1 MQLNSPQYM
10 NSVYNPQGFYP
21 QQYGNYAPYQQ
32 IQQQRFQP
40 QEQMLATQMSGTA
53 QQSMPQQAIGLNGRI
68 VQVVENINANEV
80 PMDGSMAFFPKQD
93 LSEIYVKA
101 WNSNGTLDTV
111 VFKPVPMTDCIN
123 PMDDGKKLEICLSD
137 DVTGAFMKRFDELE
151 SKISSIE
158 SSLTKNTAKSTRSST
173 KKESDAE

>member
-1 MQLNSPQYM
+1 MQMNPYQTYQQAPAMTYSPGFNAYQ
-10 NSVYNPQGFYP
+10 YNPMQ
-21 QQYGNYAPYQQ
+21 NV
-32 IQQQRFQP
+32 QQRLP
-40 QEQMLATQMSGTA
+40 QEQMQA
-53 QQSMPQQAIGLNGRI
+53 QQVQKTAPMCGMGGKMVGRI
-68 VQVVENINANEV
+68 EDIAPQDV
-80 PMDGSMAFFPKQD
+80 PMTGAPAFFPKQD
-93 LSEIYVKA
+93 LSEIYVKS

-111 VFKPVPMTDCIN
+111 VFKPVPMTDGIN
-123 PMDDGKKLEICLSD
+123 PMDDGKKLEIGLSD

>member
-1 MQLNSPQYM
+1 MQM
-10 NSVYNPQGFYP
+10 NPYQTYQQAPAINYNPGFNAY
-21 QQYGNYAPYQQ
+21 QYNPMQSV
-32 IQQQRFQP
+32 QQRLP
-40 QEQMLATQMSGTA
+40 QEQMQ
-53 QQSMPQQAIGLNGRI
+53 PQQVQQPAPISGMVGKMVGRI
-68 VQVVENINANEV
+68 EDIAPQDV
-80 PMDGSMAFFPKQD
+80 PMTGAPAFFPKQD

-111 VFKPVPMTDCIN
+111 VFKPVSITDGIN
-123 PMDDGKKLEICLSD
+123 HMDGGKKLEIGLSD

>member
-1 MQLNSPQYM
+1 MQMNPYQTYQQAPTMTYSPGFNAYQ
-10 NSVYNPQGFYP
+10 YNPTQ
-21 QQYGNYAPYQQ
+21 NV
-32 IQQQRFQP
+32 QQRLT
-40 QEQMLATQMSGTA
+40 QEQMQ
-53 QQSMPQQAIGLNGRI
+53 PQQVQQPVPVSGMVGKMVGRI
-68 VQVVENINANEV
+68 EDIAPQDV
-80 PMDGSMAFFPKQD
+80 PMTGAPAFFPKQD

-111 VFKPVPMTDCIN
+111 VFKPVSMTDGIN
-123 PMDDGKKLEICLSD
+123 PMDGGKKLEIGLSD

>member
-40 QEQMLATQMSGTA
+40 QEQYQAMQN
-53 QQSMPQQAIGLNGRI
+53 QQAIGLNGRI

-93 LSEIYVKA
+93 LSEIYVKG
-101 WNSNGTLDTV
+101 WNADGTIKTIV
-111 VFKPVPMTDCIN
+111 YKPYTEPKNSQGIKNTENVENLKID
-123 PMDDGKKLEICLSD
+123 LSD
-137 DVTGAFMKRFDELE
+137 ESTAVFMQKFDEIFNKFDELE
-151 SKISSIE
+151 NKMC
-158 SSLTKNTAKSTRSST
+158 KSST
-173 KKESDAE
+173 SQMKTSTLKKEGGVNELN

>member
-1 MQLNSPQYM
+1 MQMNPYQTYQQVPAMTYSPGFNAYQ
-10 NSVYNPQGFYP
+10 YNPMQ
-21 QQYGNYAPYQQ
+21 NV
-32 IQQQRFQP
+32 QQRLP
-40 QEQMLATQMSGTA
+40 QEQIQ
-53 QQSMPQQAIGLNGRI
+53 PQQVQQPVPVSGMVGKMVGRI
-68 VQVVENINANEV
+68 EDIAPQDV
-80 PMDGSMAFFPKQD
+80 PMTGAPAFFPKQD

-111 VFKPVPMTDCIN
+111 VFKPVSMPDGIN
-123 PMDDGKKLEICLSD
+123 PMDDNKKLEIGLSD

-158 SSLTKNTAKSTRSST
+158 SSLTKNTAKSTRSSA

>member
-1 MQLNSPQYM
+1 MQM
-10 NSVYNPQGFYP
+10 NPYQTYQQAPAMTYSQGFNAYQYNPMQ
-21 QQYGNYAPYQQ
+21 NV
-32 IQQQRFQP
+32 QQRLL
-40 QEQMLATQMSGTA
+40 QEQMQPQQVQQTAPMSGIVGK
-53 QQSMPQQAIGLNGRI
+53 MVGRI
-68 VQVVENINANEV
+68 EDIAPQDV
-80 PMDGSMAFFPKQD
+80 PMTGAPAFFPKQD
-93 LSEIYVKA
+93 LSEIYVKS

-111 VFKPVPMTDCIN
+111 VFKPVPMTDGIN
-123 PMDDGKKLEICLSD
+123 PMDCGKKIEIGLSD

>member
-1 MQLNSPQYM
+1 MQMNPYQTYQQAPAMTYSPGFNAYQ
-10 NSVYNPQGFYP
+10 YNPMQNV
-21 QQYGNYAPYQQ
+21 QH
-32 IQQQRFQP
+32 RLP
-40 QEQMLATQMSGTA
+40 QEQMQ
-53 QQSMPQQAIGLNGRI
+53 PQQVQQPVPVSGMVGKMVGRI
-68 VQVVENINANEV
+68 EDIAPQDV
-80 PMDGSMAFFPKQD
+80 PMTGAPAFFPKQD

-111 VFKPVPMTDCIN
+111 VFKPVSMPGGIN
-123 PMDDGKKLEICLSD
+123 PMDDNKKLEIGLSD

-158 SSLTKNTAKSTRSST
+158 SSLTKNTAKSTRSSA

>member
-1 MQLNSPQYM
+1 MQMNPYQTYQQAPTMTYSPGFNAYQ
-10 NSVYNPQGFYP
+10 YNPMQ
-21 QQYGNYAPYQQ
+21 NV
-32 IQQQRFQP
+32 QQRLT
-40 QEQMLATQMSGTA
+40 QEQMQ
-53 QQSMPQQAIGLNGRI
+53 PQQVQQPVPVSGMVGKMVGRI
-68 VQVVENINANEV
+68 EDIAPQDV
-80 PMDGSMAFFPKQD
+80 PMTGAPAFFPKQD

-111 VFKPVPMTDCIN
+111 VFKPVSMTDGIN
-123 PMDDGKKLEICLSD
+123 PMDNNKKLEIGLSD

-158 SSLTKNTAKSTRSST
+158 SSLTKNTAKSTRSSA

>member
-1 MQLNSPQYM
+1 MQMNPYQTYQQAPAMTYSPGFNAYQ
-10 NSVYNPQGFYP
+10 YNPMQ
-21 QQYGNYAPYQQ
+21 NV
-32 IQQQRFQP
+32 QQRLP
-40 QEQMLATQMSGTA
+40 QEQMQ
-53 QQSMPQQAIGLNGRI
+53 PQQVQSLFASGMVGKMVGRI
-68 VQVVENINANEV
+68 EDIAPQDV
-80 PMDGSMAFFPKQD
+80 PMTGAPAFFPKQD

-111 VFKPVPMTDCIN
+111 VFKPVSMQDGIN
-123 PMDDGKKLEICLSD
+123 PMDDNKKLEIGLSD

-151 SKISSIE
+151 RKISSIE

>member
-1 MQLNSPQYM
+1 MQMNPYQTYQQAPAMTYSPGFNAYQ
-10 NSVYNPQGFYP
+10 YNPMQ
-21 QQYGNYAPYQQ
+21 NV
-32 IQQQRFQP
+32 QQRLP
-40 QEQMLATQMSGTA
+40 QEQMQPQQVQQPAPMSG
-53 QQSMPQQAIGLNGRI
+53 MVGKMVGRI
-68 VQVVENINANEV
+68 EDIAPQDV
-80 PMDGSMAFFPKQD
+80 PMTGDPAFFPKQD
-93 LSEIYVKA
+93 LSEIYVKS

-111 VFKPVPMTDCIN
+111 VFKPVPMTDGIN
-123 PMDDGKKLEICLSD
+123 PMDDGKKLEIGLSD

>member
-1 MQLNSPQYM
+1 MQMNPYQTYQQAPAMTYSPGFNAYQ
-10 NSVYNPQGFYP
+10 YNPMQ
-21 QQYGNYAPYQQ
+21 NV
-32 IQQQRFQP
+32 QQRLP
-40 QEQMLATQMSGTA
+40 QEQMQPQQVQQPAPMSG
-53 QQSMPQQAIGLNGRI
+53 MVGKMVGRI
-68 VQVVENINANEV
+68 EDIAPQDV
-80 PMDGSMAFFPKQD
+80 PMTGAPAFFPKQD
-93 LSEIYVKA
+93 LSEIYVKS

-111 VFKPVPMTDCIN
+111 VFKPVPMTDGMN
-123 PMDDGKKLEICLSD
+123 PMDGGKKLEIGLSD

>member
-1 MQLNSPQYM
+1 MQM
-10 NSVYNPQGFYP
+10 NPYQTYQQAPAMTYSQGFNAYQYNPMQ
-21 QQYGNYAPYQQ
+21 NV
-32 IQQQRFQP
+32 QQRLP
-40 QEQMLATQMSGTA
+40 QEQMQPQQVQQPAPMSG
-53 QQSMPQQAIGLNGRI
+53 MVGKMVGRI
-68 VQVVENINANEV
+68 EDIAPQDV
-80 PMDGSMAFFPKQD
+80 PMNGAPAFFPKQD
-93 LSEIYVKA
+93 LSEIYVKS

-111 VFKPVPMTDCIN
+111 VFKPVHMTDGIN
-123 PMDDGKKLEICLSD
+123 HMDGGKKLEIGLSD

>member
-1 MQLNSPQYM
+1 MNPYQTYQQAPAMTYSPGFNAYQ
-10 NSVYNPQGFYP
+10 YNPMQNVQQRLTKEQMQP
-21 QQYGNYAPYQQ
+21 QQVQQPAP
-32 IQQQRFQP
+32 
-40 QEQMLATQMSGTA
+40 MSG
-53 QQSMPQQAIGLNGRI
+53 MVGKMVGRI
-68 VQVVENINANEV
+68 EDIAPQDV
-80 PMDGSMAFFPKQD
+80 PMTGAPACSPKQD

-111 VFKPVPMTDCIN
+111 VFKPVPMTDGIST
-123 PMDDGKKLEICLSD
+123 MDGDKKLEIWLSD
-137 DVTGAFMKRFDELE
+137 DVTVAFMKRFDELE

>member
-1 MQLNSPQYM
+1 MQMNPYQTYQQAPAMTYSPGFNAYQ
-10 NSVYNPQGFYP
+10 YNPMQ
-21 QQYGNYAPYQQ
+21 NV
-32 IQQQRFQP
+32 QQRLP
-40 QEQMLATQMSGTA
+40 QEQMQPQQVQQLAPMSG
-53 QQSMPQQAIGLNGRI
+53 MVGKMVGRI
-68 VQVVENINANEV
+68 EDIAPQDV
-80 PMDGSMAFFPKQD
+80 PMTGAPAFFPKQD

-111 VFKPVPMTDCIN
+111 VFKPVSMTDGIN
-123 PMDDGKKLEICLSD
+123 HRDGGKKLEIGLSD
-137 DVTGAFMKRFDELE
+137 DVTLAFMKRFDELE

>member
-1 MQLNSPQYM
+1 MQM
-10 NSVYNPQGFYP
+10 NPYQTYQPAPAINYNPGFNAY
-21 QQYGNYAPYQQ
+21 QYNPMQSL
-32 IQQQRFQP
+32 QQRLP
-40 QEQMLATQMSGTA
+40 QEQMQ
-53 QQSMPQQAIGLNGRI
+53 PQQVQQPVPASGMVGKMVGRI
-68 VQVVENINANEV
+68 EDIAPQDV
-80 PMDGSMAFFPKQD
+80 PMTGAPAFFPKQD

-111 VFKPVPMTDCIN
+111 VFKPVSMQDGIN
-123 PMDDGKKLEICLSD
+123 PMEENKKLEIGISD

-158 SSLTKNTAKSTRSST
+158 SSLTKNTAKSTRSSA

>member
-1 MQLNSPQYM
+1 MQMNPYQTYQQAPAMTYSPGFNAYQ
-10 NSVYNPQGFYP
+10 YNPMQ
-21 QQYGNYAPYQQ
+21 NV
-32 IQQQRFQP
+32 QQRLP
-40 QEQMLATQMSGTA
+40 QEQMQPQQVQQPSPMSG
-53 QQSMPQQAIGLNGRI
+53 MVGKMVGRI
-68 VQVVENINANEV
+68 EDIAPQDV
-80 PMDGSMAFFPKQD
+80 PMTGAPAFFPKQD
-93 LSEIYVKA
+93 LSEIYVKS

-111 VFKPVPMTDCIN
+111 VFKPVPMTDGIN
-123 PMDDGKKLEICLSD
+123 PMDDGKKLEIGLSD

>member
-1 MQLNSPQYM
+1 MQMNPYQTYQQAPTMTYSPGFNAYQ
-10 NSVYNPQGFYP
+10 YNPMQ
-21 QQYGNYAPYQQ
+21 NV
-32 IQQQRFQP
+32 QQRLT
-40 QEQMLATQMSGTA
+40 QEQMQ
-53 QQSMPQQAIGLNGRI
+53 PQQVQQPVPVSGMVGKMVGRI
-68 VQVVENINANEV
+68 EDIAPQDV
-80 PMDGSMAFFPKQD
+80 PMTGAPAFFPKQD

-111 VFKPVPMTDCIN
+111 VFKPVSMTDSIN
-123 PMDDGKKLEICLSD
+123 PMDNNKKLEIGLSD
-137 DVTGAFMKRFDELE
+137 DVTVAFMKRFDELE

>member
-1 MQLNSPQYM
+1 MQMNPYQTYQQAPTMTYSPGVNAYQ
-10 NSVYNPQGFYP
+10 YNPMQ
-21 QQYGNYAPYQQ
+21 NA
-32 IQQQRFQP
+32 QQRLP
-40 QEQMLATQMSGTA
+40 QEQMQ
-53 QQSMPQQAIGLNGRI
+53 PQQVQQPVPVSGMVGKMVGRI
-68 VQVVENINANEV
+68 EDIAPQDV
-80 PMDGSMAFFPKQD
+80 PMTGAPAFFPKQD

-111 VFKPVPMTDCIN
+111 VFKPVSMTDGIN
-123 PMDDGKKLEICLSD
+123 PMDDNKKLEIGLSD

-158 SSLTKNTAKSTRSST
+158 SSLTKNTAKSTRSSA

>member
-1 MQLNSPQYM
+1 MQMNPYQTYQQAPAMTYSPGFNAYQ
-10 NSVYNPQGFYP
+10 YNPMQ
-21 QQYGNYAPYQQ
+21 NV
-32 IQQQRFQP
+32 QQRLP
-40 QEQMLATQMSGTA
+40 QEQMQPQQVQQPTPMSGMVGKMVGRVEDIA
-53 QQSMPQQAIGLNGRI
+53 PQD
-68 VQVVENINANEV
+68 V
-80 PMDGSMAFFPKQD
+80 PMTGAPAFFPKQD

-111 VFKPVPMTDCIN
+111 VFKPVSTTDGVN
-123 PMDDGKKLEICLSD
+123 PMDDGKKLEIGLSD

-158 SSLTKNTAKSTRSST
+158 SSLTKNTSKSTRSST

>member
-1 MQLNSPQYM
+1 MQMNPYQTYQQAPTMTYSPGFNAYQ
-10 NSVYNPQGFYP
+10 YNPMQ
-21 QQYGNYAPYQQ
+21 NL
-32 IQQQRFQP
+32 QQRLP
-40 QEQMLATQMSGTA
+40 QEQMQ
-53 QQSMPQQAIGLNGRI
+53 PQQVQQPVPVSGMVGKMVGRI
-68 VQVVENINANEV
+68 EDIAPQDV
-80 PMDGSMAFFPKQD
+80 PMTGAPAFFPKQD

-111 VFKPVPMTDCIN
+111 VFKPTSMTDGIN
-123 PMDDGKKLEICLSD
+123 PMDDNKKLEIGLSD

-158 SSLTKNTAKSTRSST
+158 SSLTKNTAKSTRSSA

>member
-1 MQLNSPQYM
+1 MQMNPYQTYQQAPAMTYSPGFNAYQ
-10 NSVYNPQGFYP
+10 YNPMQ
-21 QQYGNYAPYQQ
+21 NV
-32 IQQQRFQP
+32 QQRLP
-40 QEQMLATQMSGTA
+40 QEQMQPQQVQQPAPMSG
-53 QQSMPQQAIGLNGRI
+53 MVGKMVGRI
-68 VQVVENINANEV
+68 EDIAPQDV
-80 PMDGSMAFFPKQD
+80 PMTGAPAFFPKQD
-93 LSEIYVKA
+93 LSEIYVKS

-111 VFKPVPMTDCIN
+111 VFKPVPMTDGIN
-123 PMDDGKKLEICLSD
+123 PMDGDKKLEIGLSD

>member
-1 MQLNSPQYM
+1 MQMNPYQTYQQAPAMTYSPGFNAYQ
-10 NSVYNPQGFYP
+10 YNPMQSV
-21 QQYGNYAPYQQ
+21 
-32 IQQQRFQP
+32 QQRLP
-40 QEQMLATQMSGTA
+40 QEQMQ
-53 QQSMPQQAIGLNGRI
+53 PQQVQQPVPVSGMVGKMVGRI
-68 VQVVENINANEV
+68 EDIAPQDV
-80 PMDGSMAFFPKQD
+80 PMTGAPAFFPKQD

-111 VFKPVPMTDCIN
+111 VFKPVSIPDGIN
-123 PMDDGKKLEICLSD
+123 PMDDNKKLEIGLSD
-137 DVTGAFMKRFDELE
+137 DVTVAFMKRFDELE

>member
-1 MQLNSPQYM
+1 MQMNPYQTYQQAPAMTYSPGFNAYQ
-10 NSVYNPQGFYP
+10 YNPMQ
-21 QQYGNYAPYQQ
+21 NV
-32 IQQQRFQP
+32 QQRLP
-40 QEQMLATQMSGTA
+40 QEQMQPQQVQQPAPMSG
-53 QQSMPQQAIGLNGRI
+53 MVGKMVGRI
-68 VQVVENINANEV
+68 EDIAPQDV
-80 PMDGSMAFFPKQD
+80 PMTGAPAFFPKQD
-93 LSEIYVKA
+93 LSEIYVKS

-111 VFKPVPMTDCIN
+111 VFKPVPMTDGIN
-123 PMDDGKKLEICLSD
+123 PMDGGKKLEIGLSD